1 MKIDTPNSA
10 RRSKASL
17 SPHRRS
23 MIAAAWSAAA
33 LLGTGLMSGCQA
45 VGFMAEAYR
54 RDSTH
59 EVKAQYTGLEG
70 KSFAVVVTADRM
82 IEADHPGIVDR
93 MCAKMT
99 ERLANPANLP
109 RAGGFVPAKQVL
121 RYLYDNPGWPARPLS
136 ELGKG
141 LGGVE
146 RLVYIELTEY
156 RLHEPGNPYEWAG
169 VASASI
175 SVLELDGSMPDEFA
189 FEKFQ
194 TVKFPDEKGVGP
206 NQVGA
211 DGMTSALSLRLI
223 DRTTWLFY
231 NHQEPYYPTY

>member
-1 MKIDTPNSA
+1 MKTDLPNLPVRSA
-10 RRSKASL
+10 ASPRHASQSLGVSLRVLVAAASL
-17 SPHRRS
+17 
-23 MIAAAWSAAA
+23 A
-33 LLGTGLMSGCQA
+33 LMSGCQA
-45 VGFMAEAYR
+45 VGFMAESYK

-93 MCAKMT
+93 MCAKVT
-99 ERLANPANLP
+99 ERLSNATNLP
-109 RAGGFVPAKQVL
+109 RPGGFVPAKQVL

-169 VASASI
+169 VASASVA
-175 SVLELDGSMPDEFA
+175 VLELDGISPDDFA
-189 FEKFQ
+189 FEKYM
-194 TVKFPDEKGVGP
+194 TVKFPDEKGVNP
-206 NQVGA
+206 NQVSA
-211 DGMTSALSLRLI
+211 DGMTSALSLRLV

-231 NHQEPYYPTY
+231 NHQEPYYPKY